1 MNERPDIHAVL
12 SDLGAGVFEKQVTEV
27 LRDTAKAVMAFGD
40 KGKKGK
46 VVLTFILE
54 RMGDEE
60 ADNVNIEH
68 SWEYSQPEKRGKST
82 RINTTSTVMAVN
94 NKGDLTLYPLT
105 QAELYNPA
113 DGSTVAQFKRGE

>member
-1 MNERPDIHAVL
+1 MNERPDIHSVL
-12 SDLGAGVFEKQVTEV
+12 SELGAGVFEKQVTEV

-46 VVLTFILE
+46 VVLSFTFE

-105 QAELYNPA
+105 QEDVFQGN
-113 DGSTVAQFKRGE
+113 VAPFNKQGA